1 MKRMTLIEFNESV
14 KRVRRILRQRGIE
27 LGSRKLEYE
36 IARLVAM
43 YDFPPEVDLV
53 EVLNEVADSV
63 DPELS
68 LGENLEIARAVI
80 ERYVSLEER
89 LSYKDVEDMVR
100 ALEEWYRSQSEE
112 YLRERYEREQ
122 EGAVEWWRIFNVPPG
137 FSASIEPYLEQRPA
151 ETAEGR
157 RPRVVELRDYQS
169 GAVEAW
175 RRAGRRGVVVM
186 PTGTGKTYVALRVI
200 LDALAENPRTYVAVI
215 VPLIELA
222 HQWRRRML
230 ELGLYSTLYYGEEK
244 RVSRVTIF
252 VINSAYLNLK
262 LLRIFDLIIID
273 EVHHLKGENFQR
285 IVHEIKDKEVL
296 GLTATPELGAIQHH
310 IPVVYRMSYNE
321 ARERG
326 AIVDIDVIPVY
337 VDMTPEERSEY
348 LDIEE
353 KMENVAKMIERL
365 RGSDD
370 QEDRAE
376 LEELEQTYRILADK
390 RKRLMSRIE
399 EKRRRVVE
407 IARMHAGERVMV
419 FTESIE
425 SAETIKSELLAN
437 GVKAETYHSQK
448 PDSVRKRILATWGKA
463 FTVLVTV
470 RALDEGIDVPEVG
483 VAIIVASG
491 TSTRQITQRLGRILR
506 PAPGKKAA
514 KLYVLVARDTY
525 ETTILE
531 KIRAVAGSG
540 ARGSFP
546 PLSP

>member
-1 MKRMTLIEFNESV
+1 MTLIEFNENV
-14 KRVRRILRQRGIE
+14 KRIRRILRQRGIE
-27 LGSRKLEYE
+27 LGSGKLEYE
-36 IARLVAM
+36 IARMVAR
-43 YDFPPEVDLV
+43 YDFPPDVDLV
-53 EVLNEVADSV
+53 EVLNEVADSI

-80 ERYVSLEER
+80 EHYISLEER

-112 YLRERYEREQ
+112 YIRERLEREQ
-122 EGAVEWWRIFNVPPG
+122 EEGAVEWWQIFNVPPG

-151 ETAEGR
+151 AETAEER
-157 RPRVVELRDYQS
+157 RPRVVELRDYQRE
-169 GAVEAW
+169 AVEAW

-200 LDALAENPRTYVAVI
+200 LDALAANPRTRVAVI

-230 ELGLYSTLYYGEEK
+230 ELGLYPTLYYGEEK

-252 VINSAYLNLK
+252 VINSAYLNLR
-262 LLRIFDLIIID
+262 LLRLFDLIIID
-273 EVHHLKGENFQR
+273 EVHHLKGESFQR

-296 GLTATPELGAIQHH
+296 GLTATPELGAIQYH

-326 AIVDIDVIPVY
+326 AIVDIDVVPVY

-353 KMENVAKMIERL
+353 RMENVAKMIERL

-370 QEDRAE
+370 QEDKAE

-390 RKRLMSRIE
+390 RKRLMSRIG

-425 SAETIKSELLAN
+425 SAEAIKSELLAS
-437 GVKAETYHSQK
+437 GIRAETYHSQK
-448 PDSVRKRILATWGKA
+448 SDAVRKRILATWGKA

-506 PAPGKKAA
+506 PAHGKEKA
-514 KLYVLVARDTY
+514 KLYVLVARGTY

>member
-1 MKRMTLIEFNESV
+1 MTLTEFNESV
-14 KRVRRILRQRGIE
+14 RRVRRILRERGIE
-27 LGSRKLEYE
+27 LVSGKLEYE
-36 IARLVAM
+36 IARLVAK
-43 YDFPPEVDLV
+43 YEFPPEVDIV
-53 EVLNEVADSV
+53 EVLNEVADSI

-68 LGENLEIARAVI
+68 VSENLEIARAVI
-80 ERYVSLEER
+80 ERYVSPEER
-89 LSYKDVEDMVR
+89 LGYKDVEDMVR

-112 YLRERYEREQ
+112 YLERYEREQ
-122 EGAVEWWRIFNVPPG
+122 EEGVVEWWQIFNVPPG

-151 ETAEGR
+151 EAAEER
-157 RPRVVELRDYQS
+157 RPRVELREYQEE
-169 GAVEAW
+169 AVEAW

-186 PTGTGKTYVALRVI
+186 PTGTGKTYVALRVM
-200 LDALAENPRTYVAVI
+200 LDELMANPQARVAVI
-215 VPLIELA
+215 VPYIALA
-222 HQWRRRML
+222 LQWRERMRRV
-230 ELGLYSTLYYGEEK
+230 GLNPGLYYGEEK
-244 RVSRVTIF
+244 RLRRITIF
-252 VINSAYLNLK
+252 VLNSAYLNLRLLK
-262 LLRIFDLIIID
+262 LFDLIVID
-273 EVHHLKGENFQR
+273 EVHHLRGENFQR

-296 GLTATPELGAIQHH
+296 GLTATPELGAVQYH
-310 IPVVYRMSYNE
+310 IPIVYRMSYNE
-321 ARERG
+321 ARQRG
-326 AIVDIDVIPVY
+326 AVVDIDVVPVY

-348 LDIEE
+348 LEIEE

-370 QEDRAE
+370 QEDKAE

-425 SAETIKSELLAN
+425 SAEAIKNELLAS
-437 GVKAETYHSQK
+437 GIRAETYHSQK
-448 PDSVRKRILATWGKA
+448 PDSVRKRVLATWGKA

-470 RALDEGIDVPEVG
+470 RALDEGIDVPECG

-506 PAPGKKAA
+506 PAPDKERAT
-514 KLYVLVARDTY
+514 LYVLVARGTY

-531 KIRAVAGSG
+531 RIRAVAGSG

-546 PLSP
+546 PLGL